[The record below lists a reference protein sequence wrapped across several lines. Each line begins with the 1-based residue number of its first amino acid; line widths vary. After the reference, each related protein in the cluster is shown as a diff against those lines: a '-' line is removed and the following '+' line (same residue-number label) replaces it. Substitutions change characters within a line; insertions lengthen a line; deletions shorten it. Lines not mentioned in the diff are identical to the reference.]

1 MERVNCEAVLPQ
13 VMKQIK
19 HGAFLTAL
27 SGDDMNT
34 MTIGWASLGFIWG
47 KRILTVAVRPVRYTF
62 GIIERAADFTV
73 SGPLDGMD
81 KELAFCGTN
90 SGKNGDKLEKCG
102 LEVFPSPQ
110 GAHADH
116 PGPGHPLRM
125 PDCLQISNGPR
136 KPRRGLQEPLPA
148 KRLPYA
154 LLRRDRRVL
163 FHRRRKGRGVRIY
176 FLLPPSSS

>member
-62 GIIERAADFTV
+62 GIIERAADFTMSV
-73 SGPLDGMD
+73 PLDGMD

-90 SGKNGDKLEKCG
+90 SGKNGDKLKKCG
-102 LEVFPSPQ
+102 LEV
-110 GAHADH
+110 
-116 PGPGHPLRM
+116 
-125 PDCLQISNGPR
+125 
-136 KPRRGLQEPLPA
+136 LPA
-148 KRLPYA
+148 LKVRTPIIQVPGIHYECRIVYKSVMDPENLDEDYKNLYQQKDYHTLYYGEIVECYSYWDYPLKHA
-154 LLRRDRRVL
+154 VR
-163 FHRRRKGRGVRIY
+163 HKIRG
-176 FLLPPSSS
+176 F